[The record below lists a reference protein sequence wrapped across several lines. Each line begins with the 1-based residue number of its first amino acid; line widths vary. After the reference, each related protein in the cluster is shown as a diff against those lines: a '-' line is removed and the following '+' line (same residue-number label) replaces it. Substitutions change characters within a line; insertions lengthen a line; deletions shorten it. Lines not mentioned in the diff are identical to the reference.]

1 MKLLC
6 HFSEN
11 NLPKPVPTNFQ
22 ILVSLQN
29 SHFANERMTSV
40 YLLLPRESSNATVHS
55 IFAIPREKIH
65 TSY

>member
-40 YLLLPRESSNATVHS
+40 YLLLPRE